1 MNLDDIKRLL
11 AQAAAR
17 DARQPSHAMAMA
29 WSIDLDGMTVDEATE
44 AINRHKRESTAYLEP
59 AHIWAHVRVIRDER
73 RKGTSAPLAL
83 AKYAPPPAEQRAINS
98 RGRDLINR
106 ALGIDP
112 NAEHDKTL
120 DNDDPVRDAALK
132 RAAREKRERARN
144 KAVNPDMSR
153 LVSQAT
159 RHIQQPQES

>member
-1 MNLDDIKRLL
+1 MTLDEIKRLL

-29 WSIDLDGMTVDEATE
+29 WKIDLEGVEYAEAVE
-44 AINRHKRESTAYLEP
+44 AINRHFRESTAYLDP
-59 AHIWAHVRVIRDER
+59 ARILAYVRIIRDEK

-83 AKYAPPPAEQRAINS
+83 AKYAPPPAEQRAINA

-106 ALGIDP
+106 ALRIDP

-120 DNDDPVRDAALK
+120 DPDDPIRDAALK
-132 RAAREKRERARN
+132 RAARDKRERARD
-144 KAVNPDMSR
+144 KAINPEMSR

-159 RHIQQPQES
+159 RHIQGEA

>member
-17 DARQPSHAMAMA
+17 DARQPSQAMAMA
-29 WSIDLDGMTVDEATE
+29 WSIDLEGVEYPEAVE
-44 AINRHKRESTAYLEP
+44 AINRHFRESTAYLDP
-59 AHIWAHVRVIRDER
+59 ARILAYVRIIRDEK

-98 RGRDLINR
+98 RGRDLINK
-106 ALGIDP
+106 ALRIDP
-112 NAEHDKTL
+112 SAEHEKTL
-120 DNDDPVRDAALK
+120 DNDDPIRDAALK
-132 RAAREKRERARN
+132 RAAREKRERDRQ
-144 KAVNPDMSR
+144 KAINPDMSR

-159 RHIQQPQES
+159 RHIQREN